1 METVNKSTTLQT
13 LPGYDVW
20 LINRREK
27 YFPSYFCA
35 ILFVNDFANTIRIT
49 EDALYVGNFNKIN
62 YFSLAIVG
70 KINCSFSLIKQV
82 PTESLSKYF
91 TSVFFMCCLCL
102 FSKYKYCTFLKW
114 KLYTKI
120 KLRRRYIRRKK
131 SSKNNKCGNTVML

>member
-49 EDALYVGNFNKIN
+49 EDALYAGNFNKTIN
-62 YFSLAIVG
+62 YFPLAIVG
-70 KINCSFSLIKQV
+70 KINCSFSLEEV
-82 PTESLSKYF
+82 PTESLSIYS
-91 TSVFFMCCLCL
+91 TSVFFMCCLSL

-120 KLRRRYIRRKK
+120 KLRRILEEKK
-131 SSKNNKCGNTVML
+131 Q